1 MNPNFY
7 NYNSYGRDSRFLGGP
22 VFPFILG
29 GIAGSL
35 WSNNNNN
42 NNTYY
47 PYPIYVQYP
56 PVYYPYPY
64 PYPYPHPRQK
74 NFK

>member
-1 MNPNFY
+1 MNPNF
-7 NYNSYGRDSRFLGGP
+7 NNYGRDSRFFGGP

-35 WSNNNNN
+35 WSNSNNNN
-42 NNTYY
+42 NNNGYY
-47 PYPIYVQYP
+47 PYPIYVPSP

-64 PYPYPHPRQK
+64 PYPYRQRR
-74 NFK
+74 F